1 MGEAQCEVVE
11 HKKRVGRAEEGG
23 NKNIDEIYTLAFSRA
38 RGTTKHNS
46 FFLLIIGLEE
56 FK

>member
-1 MGEAQCEVVE
+1 MGGAQCEVVE

-46 FFLLIIGLEE
+46 FFLLIIGLEG